1 MALGS
6 GRKKFH
12 LFTVPA
18 ERADS
23 YMPGEI
29 AVRQA
34 RSWLVGSGRAHH
46 LSYKQYDTTV
56 VPLPVLFLTFTVPA
70 LECLLCCL

>member
-1 MALGS
+1 MSLES

-23 YMPGEI
+23 CMSGEI
-29 AVRQA
+29 TVRQA
-34 RSWLVGSGRAHH
+34 RSWLVGSGSAT
-46 LSYKQYDTTV
+46 S
-56 VPLPVLFLTFTVPA
+56 TVPYYA
-70 LECLLCCL
+70 LLLLVQYQHSNVRCAAYEDRHLED